1 MDRNTEQ
8 EWQFAATGL
17 DAARAWL
24 ASLPTEPSDRRLA
37 VRSTLE
43 LTDTYYDSSDWMI
56 FRAGFALRLR
66 QERAGTADGQ
76 TEVTLKSLNAPR
88 NGLARRTE
96 ITQRIDDA
104 DMNTVITMN
113 GIGGRIREL
122 IGERALMPLFKA
134 TTRRERQQLLEAG
147 SDLPLA
153 EVDLDET
160 SIEAP
165 SGASQQLKRVEVECL
180 HATPAALHPFVEQ
193 LREAAQLTPVA
204 QSKFRAGLDTA
215 GLHPGGELPPQ
226 DFTIVASQPF
236 AQTQFA
242 LLRRYFAA
250 VLDKEPLVRSGS
262 APAVHEMRVAARHLD
277 VLLRMFAGYGPR
289 WAVASRGTLRALI
302 KALGTVRDRD
312 VQLEYLLRSSV
323 ELIDSERAAIEPLRQ
338 RLSQQHARARA
349 RLLHLLDSSRTR
361 SWIDHWLTQ
370 LRLDT
375 GSSARARRAV
385 TASVASEL
393 IRAMARKLRKRADRL
408 SETSSADAFHKVRIR
423 AKRLRYALDAFGTL
437 YGDAARE
444 YTRALAKLQDVLGE
458 FHDSFVRGEMFAE
471 LVTHGRRV
479 PAATSFLAGRLV
491 ERDLREFDKCRRRFS
506 KAYRRI
512 KRRRWRAL
520 SETMREQVRAT
531 SAVPAS
537 PPST

>member
-1 MDRNTEQ
+1 VDRNTEQ

-458 FHDSFVRGEMFAE
+458 FHDSFVRGEMFAD